1 MKKFILFLC
10 FILSVFAIFEFNNS
24 SYFAFANKEPLQIKT
39 IIETNLYN
47 EPNIKSTILKKLDIG
62 IVLTVDTEFLDDMF
76 YKISLY
82 KIMEDASKTD
92 YAYVLKAHTLDNKIN
107 SPEKNLDYNALV
119 KNDNSILYTFD
130 TNTDSYNQTN
140 IILKKDTK
148 VRILDGYDKNKEY
161 TYISYQDE
169 NGEILSYYIKTIN
182 LKVNGINY
190 SVIVA
195 ISTLIT
201 CAIIISI
208 VFGIKGRKKKS
219 K

>member
-1 MKKFILFLC
+1 
-10 FILSVFAIFEFNNS
+10 
-24 SYFAFANKEPLQIKT
+24 
-39 IIETNLYN
+39 
-47 EPNIKSTILKKLDIG
+47 KSTILKKLDIG

-140 IILKKDTK
+140 IILKKD
-148 VRILDGYDKNKEY
+148 
-161 TYISYQDE
+161 
-169 NGEILSYYIKTIN
+169 
-182 LKVNGINY
+182 
-190 SVIVA
+190 
-195 ISTLIT
+195 
-201 CAIIISI
+201 
-208 VFGIKGRKKKS
+208 KK
-219 K
+219 

>member
-1 MKKFILFLC
+1 M
-10 FILSVFAIFEFNNS
+10 LSIFTVFEFNSAS
-24 SYFAFANKEPLQIKT
+24 SFAFASKEPSLVKT
-39 IIETNLYN
+39 TIETNLYAQ
-47 EPNIKSTILKKLDIG
+47 PSLKSTIVKKLDVG

-76 YKISLY
+76 YKVSSYQI
-82 KIMEDASKTD
+82 IEGASETD
-92 YAYVLKAHTLDNKIN
+92 FAYVLKAHTLDNQIN
-107 SPEKNLDYNALV
+107 SPEKSLDYNATI
-119 KNDNSILYTFD
+119 KNDDSFLYTYD
-130 TNTDSYNQTN
+130 TNTKTYTKTN
-140 IILKKDTK
+140 ISLKKDTK

-161 TYISYQDE
+161 TYISYQNE
-169 NGEILSYYIKTIN
+169 SGEILSYYIETEN

-201 CAIIISI
+201 CVIIISI